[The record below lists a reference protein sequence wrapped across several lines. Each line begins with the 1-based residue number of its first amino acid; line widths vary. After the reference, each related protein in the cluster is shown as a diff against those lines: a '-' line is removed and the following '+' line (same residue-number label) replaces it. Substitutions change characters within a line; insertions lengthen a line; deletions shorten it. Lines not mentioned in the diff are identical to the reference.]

1 MKILIEQEPSGGFG
15 IQDSAILSHH
25 TATAAAMPSRKNPVH
40 ALFVCICTYLQS
52 KGVIRSADLLVKD
65 LLAREAS
72 GSTVIADQL
81 ANPHAQGPFVDECL
95 LLYLKLSRPMPQW
108 DGSHDVSRL
117 LLILI
122 PQDPSMK
129 DLRYLRDLYRQ
140 MGDEK
145 VLGLLGTV
153 SITDVRQILTTEGK

>member
-1 MKILIEQEPSGGFG
+1 MKILIEQEPSVGFG
-15 IQDSAILSHH
+15 NQDSAILPHH
-25 TATAAAMPSRKNPVH
+25 TVTAAVPSRKDSVH
-40 ALFVCICTYLQS
+40 ALFACICTHLQS
-52 KGVIRSADLLVKD
+52 KGVIRSADFLVKD

-81 ANPHAQGPFVDECL
+81 ANPHAQGSFVDECL
-95 LLYLKLSRPMPQW
+95 LLYLRLSRPIPQW

-122 PQDPSMK
+122 PQNPSMK
-129 DLRYLRDLYRQ
+129 DLQYLRDLYRR

-145 VLGLLGTV
+145 VLGLLGPG
-153 SITDVRQILTTEGK
+153 SIKDVRQILTTEGK

>member
-1 MKILIEQEPSGGFG
+1 MKILIEQEPSGGFE
-15 IQDSAILSHH
+15 IQDSAILPHH
-25 TATAAAMPSRKNPVH
+25 TATAAVPSRKDSVH
-40 ALFVCICTYLQS
+40 ALFACICTQLQS
-52 KGVIRSADLLVKD
+52 KGVIRSADFLVKD

-81 ANPHAQGPFVDECL
+81 ANPHAQGSFVDECL
-95 LLYLKLSRPMPQW
+95 LLYLKLSRPIPQW

-122 PQDPSMK
+122 PQNPSMK
-129 DLRYLRDLYRQ
+129 DLRYLRDLYRR

-145 VLGLLGTV
+145 VLGLLGTG

>member
-1 MKILIEQEPSGGFG
+1 MKILIEQEPSVGFG
-15 IQDSAILSHH
+15 NQDSAILPHH
-25 TATAAAMPSRKNPVH
+25 TVTAAVPSRKDSVH
-40 ALFVCICTYLQS
+40 ALFACICTHLQS
-52 KGVIRSADLLVKD
+52 KGVIRSADFLVKD

-81 ANPHAQGPFVDECL
+81 ANPHAQGSFVDECL
-95 LLYLKLSRPMPQW
+95 LLYLRLSRPIPQW

-122 PQDPSMK
+122 PQNPTMK
-129 DLRYLRDLYRQ
+129 DLQYLRDLYRR

-145 VLGLLGTV
+145 VLGLLGTG

>member
-1 MKILIEQEPSGGFG
+1 MKILIEQEPSVGFG
-15 IQDSAILSHH
+15 NQDSAILPHH
-25 TATAAAMPSRKNPVH
+25 TVTAAVPSRKDSVH
-40 ALFVCICTYLQS
+40 ALFACICTHLQS
-52 KGVIRSADLLVKD
+52 KGVIRSADFLVKD

-81 ANPHAQGPFVDECL
+81 ANPHAQGSFVDECL
-95 LLYLKLSRPMPQW
+95 LLYLRLSRPIPQW

-122 PQDPSMK
+122 PQNPTMK
-129 DLRYLRDLYRQ
+129 DLQYLRDLYRR

-145 VLGLLGTV
+145 VLGLLGTG
-153 SITDVRQILTTEGK
+153 SIKDVRQILTTEGK

>member
-1 MKILIEQEPSGGFG
+1 MKILIEQEPSVGFG
-15 IQDSAILSHH
+15 NQDSAILPHH
-25 TATAAAMPSRKNPVH
+25 TVTAAVPSRKDSVH
-40 ALFVCICTYLQS
+40 ALFACICTHLQS
-52 KGVIRSADLLVKD
+52 KGVIRSADFLVKD

-81 ANPHAQGPFVDECL
+81 ANPHAQGSFVDECL
-95 LLYLKLSRPMPQW
+95 LLYLRLSRPIPQW

-122 PQDPSMK
+122 PQNPSMK
-129 DLRYLRDLYRQ
+129 DLQYLRDLYRR

-145 VLGLLGTV
+145 VLGLLGTG
-153 SITDVRQILTTEGK
+153 SIKDVRQILTTEGK

>member
-1 MKILIEQEPSGGFG
+1 MKILIEQEPSVGFG
-15 IQDSAILSHH
+15 NQDSAILPHH
-25 TATAAAMPSRKNPVH
+25 TVTAAVPSRKDSVH
-40 ALFVCICTYLQS
+40 ALFACICTHLQS
-52 KGVIRSADLLVKD
+52 KGVIRSADFLVKD

-81 ANPHAQGPFVDECL
+81 ANPHAQGSFVDECL
-95 LLYLKLSRPMPQW
+95 LLYLRLSRPIPQW

-129 DLRYLRDLYRQ
+129 DLRYLRDLYRR

-145 VLGLLGTV
+145 VLGLLGTG

>member
-25 TATAAAMPSRKNPVH
+25 TATAAAMPSRRNPVH

-81 ANPHAQGPFVDECL
+81 ANPHAQGPFVD
-95 LLYLKLSRPMPQW
+95 
-108 DGSHDVSRL
+108 
-117 LLILI
+117 
-122 PQDPSMK
+122 
-129 DLRYLRDLYRQ
+129 
-140 MGDEK
+140 
-145 VLGLLGTV
+145 
-153 SITDVRQILTTEGK
+153 

>member
-1 MKILIEQEPSGGFG
+1 MKILIEQEPSVGFG
-15 IQDSAILSHH
+15 NQDSAILPHH
-25 TATAAAMPSRKNPVH
+25 TVTAAVHSRKDSVH
-40 ALFVCICTYLQS
+40 ALFACICTHLQS
-52 KGVIRSADLLVKD
+52 KGVIRSADFLVKD

-81 ANPHAQGPFVDECL
+81 ANPHAQGSFVDECL
-95 LLYLKLSRPMPQW
+95 LLYLWLSRPIPQW

-122 PQDPSMK
+122 PQNPSMK
-129 DLRYLRDLYRQ
+129 DLQYLRDLYRR

-145 VLGLLGTV
+145 VLGLLGTG
-153 SITDVRQILTTEGK
+153 SIKDVRQILTTEGK

>member
-1 MKILIEQEPSGGFG
+1 MKILIEQEPSVGFG
-15 IQDSAILSHH
+15 NQDSAILPHH
-25 TATAAAMPSRKNPVH
+25 TVTAAVPSRKDSVH
-40 ALFVCICTYLQS
+40 ALFACICTHLQS
-52 KGVIRSADLLVKD
+52 KGVIRSADFLVKD

-81 ANPHAQGPFVDECL
+81 ANPHAQGSFVDECL
-95 LLYLKLSRPMPQW
+95 LLYLRLSRPIPQW

-122 PQDPSMK
+122 PQNPSMK
-129 DLRYLRDLYRQ
+129 DLRYLRDLYRR

-145 VLGLLGTV
+145 VLGLLGTG

>member
-15 IQDSAILSHH
+15 IRNSAS
-25 TATAAAMPSRKNPVH
+25 TASSGQESMH
-40 ALFVCICTYLQS
+40 ALFVCICRHLQS
-52 KGVIRSADLLVKD
+52 KGIIRSVD
-65 LLAREAS
+65 LLAKELFAREVS

-129 DLRYLRDLYRQ
+129 DLRYLRDFYRR

-145 VLGLLGTV
+145 VLGLLGTG